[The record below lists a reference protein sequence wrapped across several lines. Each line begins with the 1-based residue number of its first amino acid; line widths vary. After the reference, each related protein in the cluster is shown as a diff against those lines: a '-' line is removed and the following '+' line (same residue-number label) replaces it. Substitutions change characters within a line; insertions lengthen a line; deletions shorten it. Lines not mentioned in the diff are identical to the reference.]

1 MNEVNLNALF
11 LYNIWK
17 CSFKKAD
24 HGISAITQPTSA
36 CSSCNVMLKAL
47 RTETVETTQCVYTAS
62 LTANSGQLLAFIH
75 VYNKKKSASI
85 LPKIPVDKEVYN
97 PLVICPS
104 IYLFIY
110 SFIYVIITSPFKSNM
125 YTKFKKMFNSFLSV

>member
-1 MNEVNLNALF
+1 MNEVNCNALF
-11 LYNIWK
+11 LYKQAN
-17 CSFKKAD
+17 

-47 RTETVETTQCVYTAS
+47 RAETVETTQCVYTAS

-75 VYNKKKSASI
+75 IYNKKKSASI

-104 IYLFIY
+104 IYLFIHLFMLL
-110 SFIYVIITSPFKSNM
+110 SLRHLNRICTQ
-125 YTKFKKMFNSFLSV
+125 NSKRCSTLF

>member
-1 MNEVNLNALF
+1 MNEVNCNALF
-11 LYNIWK
+11 LYKQAN
-17 CSFKKAD
+17 

-47 RTETVETTQCVYTAS
+47 RAETVETTQCVYTAS

-75 VYNKKKSASI
+75 IYNKK
-85 LPKIPVDKEVYN
+85 N
-97 PLVICPS
+97 PLKFCAKSRLLTKPITPWLYAPLF

-110 SFIYVIITSPFKSNM
+110 LCYYHFAI
-125 YTKFKKMFNSFLSV
+125 

>member
-75 VYNKKKSASI
+75 IYNKKKSASI
-85 LPKIPVDKEVYN
+85 LPKIPVDKAPGYM
-97 PLVICPS
+97 PL
-104 IYLFIY
+104 YLFIY

-125 YTKFKKMFNSFLSV
+125 YTKFKKTFNSFLSV

>member
-1 MNEVNLNALF
+1 MNEVNCNALF
-11 LYNIWK
+11 LYKQAN
-17 CSFKKAD
+17 

-47 RTETVETTQCVYTAS
+47 RAETVETTQCVYTAS

-75 VYNKKKSASI
+75 IYNKKKSVSI
-85 LPKIPVDKEVYN
+85 LPKIPVDKEIYN
-97 PLVICPS
+97 PLVMCPS

-110 SFIYVIITSPFKSNM
+110 SFVLVIITLPFKSNM

>member
-1 MNEVNLNALF
+1 MNDVNLND
-11 LYNIWK
+11 IWK
-17 CSFKKAD
+17 CTFKKAN

-75 VYNKKKSASI
+75 IYNKKKSASI
-85 LPKIPVDKEVYN
+85 LRKIPVDKEIYN

-110 SFIYVIITSPFKSNM
+110 SFIYVIITLPFKSNM
-125 YTKFKKMFNSFLSV
+125 FTKFKKMFNSFLSV